1 MQTFFII
8 GKYSSDSIKDMSV
21 DRTSKA
27 TVLIQELGGIVVSM
41 YALLG
46 GYDLCLIVELADTE
60 TAMKA
65 SLGLSLL
72 TGISFS
78 SFPAVS
84 VDDFDKIMGAK
95 K

>member
-1 MQTFFII
+1 MGRYSPDAIKNMDVNRTDKAVSLIKSQG
-8 GKYSSDSIKDMSV
+8 GKVHSI
-21 DRTSKA
+21 
-27 TVLIQELGGIVVSM
+27 

-46 GYDLCLIVELADTE
+46 GYDLALIVELANVE
-60 TAMKA
+60 IAMKV

-84 VDDFDKIMGAK
+84 VDDFDKIMGEK
-95 K
+95 KRSE